1 MAAWKVEEAR
11 RYENQEFLSL
21 AGDRTMAA
29 IRLVSRP
36 RREFGMAQ
44 WMFPGFLV
52 SISCIGLPI
61 FAKFNGVGNEDLF
74 FPLALVFGIAL
85 TIFGSVFASSHAD
98 ELKTE
103 LDRRLARVSG
113 PQN

>member
-1 MAAWKVEEAR
+1 
-11 RYENQEFLSL
+11 
-21 AGDRTMAA
+21 MAA
-29 IRLVSRP
+29 IRLMPRP

-85 TIFGSVFASSHAD
+85 TIFGSVFASSHVD

-103 LDRRLARVSG
+103 LDRRLAKVSG
-113 PQN
+113 PQS